1 MKYMIWVICYLVFAL
16 IFSQGFKKVNRTM
29 KNASA
34 LTILLELF
42 TGLFAIIM
50 SIFFKYTFPS
60 DIKVYITLFVV
71 TIIYAVTDRLNIEAR
86 YGLSPSNFSMLKQLS
101 TVFLVIFGLVFLK
114 EQLVFKKILG
124 AIVIVVSNVML
135 AVNKV
140 GKFEFNKYFIFCLIS
155 NFLFAVAMFINVNIS
170 SMFNIGI
177 YTLIT
182 VFIPSIII
190 KLFSRLSFKDLEE
203 EFNLYNKP
211 LFILVSFAWC
221 MMLISSVK
229 AYEYGSISVVAPLL
243 TLTALTNTIYGFIVD
258 KDKKRFYYKLVIS
271 ILILIG
277 VILIKV

>member
-34 LTILLELF
+34 LTVLLELF
-42 TGLFAIIM
+42 TGLFAIVM

-101 TVFLVIFGLVFLK
+101 TVFLVIFGLLFLR
-114 EQLVFKKILG
+114 EQLAFKKILG
-124 AIVIVVSNVML
+124 AIIIVVSNVML
-135 AVNKV
+135 AVNKD

-243 TLTALTNTIYGFIVD
+243 TLTALTNTIYEFIVD
-258 KDKKRFYYKLVIS
+258 KDKKRFYYKLVVS

>member
-34 LTILLELF
+34 LTVLLELF
-42 TGLFAIIM
+42 TGLFAIVM

-124 AIVIVVSNVML
+124 AIIIVVSNVML
-135 AVNKV
+135 AVNKD

-243 TLTALTNTIYGFIVD
+243 TLTALTNTIYEFIVD

-271 ILILIG
+271 ILILI
-277 VILIKV
+277 KE

>member
-34 LTILLELF
+34 LTVLLELF
-42 TGLFAIIM
+42 TGLFAIVM

-60 DIKVYITLFVV
+60 DIKVYITLFIV

-124 AIVIVVSNVML
+124 AIIIVVSNVML
-135 AVNKV
+135 AVNKD

-243 TLTALTNTIYGFIVD
+243 TLTALTNTIYEFIVD

-271 ILILIG
+271 ILILFG

>member
-34 LTILLELF
+34 LTVLLELF
-42 TGLFAIIM
+42 TGLFAIVM

-71 TIIYAVTDRLNIEAR
+71 TIIYSVTDRLNIEAR

-101 TVFLVIFGLVFLK
+101 TVFLVIFGLLFLK

-124 AIVIVVSNVML
+124 AIIIVVSNVML
-135 AVNKV
+135 AVNKD

-243 TLTALTNTIYGFIVD
+243 TLTALTNTIYEFIVD

>member
-16 IFSQGFKKVNRTM
+16 IFSQGLKKVNRTM

-34 LTILLELF
+34 LTVLLELF
-42 TGLFAIIM
+42 TGLFAIVM
-50 SIFFKYTFPS
+50 SIFFKYKFPS

-124 AIVIVVSNVML
+124 AIIIVVSNVML
-135 AVNKV
+135 AVNKD

-243 TLTALTNTIYGFIVD
+243 TLTALTNTIYEFIVD

>member
-60 DIKVYITLFVV
+60 DIKVYIILFVV

-124 AIVIVVSNVML
+124 AIIIVVSNVML
-135 AVNKV
+135 AVNKD

-243 TLTALTNTIYGFIVD
+243 TLTALTNTIYEFIVD

>member
-34 LTILLELF
+34 LTVLLELF
-42 TGLFAIIM
+42 TGLFAIVM

-71 TIIYAVTDRLNIEAR
+71 TIIYSVTDRLNIEVR

-124 AIVIVVSNVML
+124 AIIIVVSNVML
-135 AVNKV
+135 AVNKDV
-140 GKFEFNKYFIFCLIS
+140 KFEFNKYFIFCLIS

-243 TLTALTNTIYGFIVD
+243 TLTALTNTIYEFIVD

>member
-16 IFSQGFKKVNRTM
+16 IFSRGFKKVNRTM

-34 LTILLELF
+34 LTVLLELF
-42 TGLFAIIM
+42 TGLFAIVM

-124 AIVIVVSNVML
+124 AIIIVVSNVML
-135 AVNKV
+135 AVNKD

-243 TLTALTNTIYGFIVD
+243 TLTALTNTIYEFIVD

>member
-34 LTILLELF
+34 LTVLLELF
-42 TGLFAIIM
+42 TGLFAIVM

-101 TVFLVIFGLVFLK
+101 TVFLK

-124 AIVIVVSNVML
+124 AIIIIVSNVML
-135 AVNKV
+135 AVNKD

-243 TLTALTNTIYGFIVD
+243 TLTALTNTIYEFIVD

>member
-29 KNASA
+29 RNASA

-42 TGLFAIIM
+42 TGLFAIVM

-124 AIVIVVSNVML
+124 AIIIVVSNVML
-135 AVNKV
+135 AVNKD

-243 TLTALTNTIYGFIVD
+243 TLTALTNTIYEFIVD

>member
-1 MKYMIWVICYLVFAL
+1 MKYMIWVVCYLVFAL

-34 LTILLELF
+34 LTVLLEMF
-42 TGLFAIIM
+42 TGLFAIVM

-60 DIKVYITLFVV
+60 DVKVYVTLFVV

-124 AIVIVVSNVML
+124 AIIIVISNIML
-135 AVNKV
+135 AVNKD

-182 VFIPSIII
+182 VFVPSIII
-190 KLFSRLSFKDLEE
+190 KLFSKLSFKDLKE

-211 LFILVSFAWC
+211 LFIVVSFAWC

-243 TLTALTNTIYGFIVD
+243 TLTALTNTVYEFIVD

>member
-34 LTILLELF
+34 LTVLLELF
-42 TGLFAIIM
+42 TGLFAIVM

-101 TVFLVIFGLVFLK
+101 TVFLVIFGLFFLR
-114 EQLVFKKILG
+114 EQLAFKKILG
-124 AIVIVVSNVML
+124 AIIIVVSNVML
-135 AVNKV
+135 AVNKD

-243 TLTALTNTIYGFIVD
+243 TLTALTNTIYEFIVD

>member
-34 LTILLELF
+34 LTVLLELF
-42 TGLFAIIM
+42 TGLFAIVM

-101 TVFLVIFGLVFLK
+101 TVFLVIFGLLFLR
-114 EQLVFKKILG
+114 EQLAFKKILG
-124 AIVIVVSNVML
+124 AIIIVVSNVML
-135 AVNKV
+135 AVNKD

-243 TLTALTNTIYGFIVD
+243 TLTALTNTIYEFIVD

>member
-34 LTILLELF
+34 LTVLLELF
-42 TGLFAIIM
+42 TGLFAIVM

-124 AIVIVVSNVML
+124 AIIIVVSNVML
-135 AVNKV
+135 AVNKD

-243 TLTALTNTIYGFIVD
+243 TLTALTNTIYEFIVD

>member
-34 LTILLELF
+34 LTVLLELF
-42 TGLFAIIM
+42 TGLFAIVM

-86 YGLSPSNFSMLKQLS
+86 YGLSPSNYSMLKQLS
-101 TVFLVIFGLVFLK
+101 TVFLVIFGLVFLR
-114 EQLVFKKILG
+114 EQLAFKKIFG
-124 AIVIVVSNVML
+124 AIIIVVSNVML
-135 AVNKV
+135 AVNKD

-243 TLTALTNTIYGFIVD
+243 TLTALTNTIYEFIVD

>member
-16 IFSQGFKKVNRTM
+16 IFSQGFKKINRTM

-34 LTILLELF
+34 LTVLLELF
-42 TGLFAIIM
+42 TGLFAIVM

-101 TVFLVIFGLVFLK
+101 TVFLIIFGLVFLK
-114 EQLVFKKILG
+114 EQLAFKKILG
-124 AIVIVVSNVML
+124 AIIIVVSNVML
-135 AVNKV
+135 AVNKD

-243 TLTALTNTIYGFIVD
+243 TLTALTNTIYEFIVD

>member
-1 MKYMIWVICYLVFAL
+1 MKYMIWVICYLIFAL

-34 LTILLELF
+34 LTVLLELF
-42 TGLFAIIM
+42 TGLFAIVM
-50 SIFFKYTFPS
+50 SIFFKYTFPG

-124 AIVIVVSNVML
+124 AIIIVISNVML
-135 AVNKV
+135 AVNKD

-170 SMFNIGI
+170 SKFNIGI

-190 KLFSRLSFKDLEE
+190 KLFSKLSFKDLEE

-243 TLTALTNTIYGFIVD
+243 TLTALTNTIYEFIVD

>member
-34 LTILLELF
+34 LTVLLELF
-42 TGLFAIIM
+42 TGLFAIVM

-60 DIKVYITLFVV
+60 DIKVYITLYVV

-101 TVFLVIFGLVFLK
+101 TVFLVIFGLVFLR
-114 EQLVFKKILG
+114 EQLAFKKIFG
-124 AIVIVVSNVML
+124 AIIIVVSNVML
-135 AVNKV
+135 AVNKD

-211 LFILVSFAWC
+211 LFVLVSFAWC
-221 MMLISSVK
+221 MMLISSVT

-243 TLTALTNTIYGFIVD
+243 TLTSLTNTIYEFIVD

>member
-1 MKYMIWVICYLVFAL
+1 
-16 IFSQGFKKVNRTM
+16 M

-34 LTILLELF
+34 LTVLLELF
-42 TGLFAIIM
+42 TGLFAIVM

-114 EQLVFKKILG
+114 EQLAFKKIFG
-124 AIVIVVSNVML
+124 AIIIVVSNVML
-135 AVNKV
+135 AVNKD

-243 TLTALTNTIYGFIVD
+243 TLTALTNTIYEFIVD

>member
-16 IFSQGFKKVNRTM
+16 IFSQGFKNVNRTM

-124 AIVIVVSNVML
+124 AIIIVLSNVML
-135 AVNKV
+135 AVNKD
-140 GKFEFNKYFIFCLIS
+140 GKLEFNKYFIFCLIS

-243 TLTALTNTIYGFIVD
+243 TLTALTNTIYEFIVD
-258 KDKKRFYYKLVIS
+258 KDKMRFYYKVVIS

>member
-34 LTILLELF
+34 LTVLLELF
-42 TGLFAIIM
+42 TGLFAIVM

-71 TIIYAVTDRLNIEAR
+71 TIIYSVTDRLNIEAR

-124 AIVIVVSNVML
+124 AIIIVVSNVML
-135 AVNKV
+135 AVNKD

-243 TLTALTNTIYGFIVD
+243 TLTALTNTIYEFIVD

-277 VILIKV
+277 VILIQV

>member
-34 LTILLELF
+34 LTVLLELF
-42 TGLFAIIM
+42 TGLFAIVM

-124 AIVIVVSNVML
+124 AIIIVVSNVML
-135 AVNKV
+135 AVNKD

-155 NFLFAVAMFINVNIS
+155 NFLFAVAMLINVNIS

-243 TLTALTNTIYGFIVD
+243 TLTALTNTIYEFIVD

>member
-16 IFSQGFKKVNRTM
+16 IFSQGFKKINRTM
-29 KNASA
+29 KNVSA
-34 LTILLELF
+34 LTVLLELF
-42 TGLFAIIM
+42 TGLFAIVM

-101 TVFLVIFGLVFLK
+101 TVFLIIFGLVFLK
-114 EQLVFKKILG
+114 EQLAFKKILG
-124 AIVIVVSNVML
+124 AIIIVVSNVML
-135 AVNKV
+135 AVNKD

-243 TLTALTNTIYGFIVD
+243 TLTALTNTIYEFIVD

>member
-34 LTILLELF
+34 LTVLLELF
-42 TGLFAIIM
+42 TGLFAIVM

-124 AIVIVVSNVML
+124 AIIIVVSNVML
-135 AVNKV
+135 AVNKD

-211 LFILVSFAWC
+211 LFISVSFAWC

-243 TLTALTNTIYGFIVD
+243 TLTALTNTIYEFIVD

>member
-34 LTILLELF
+34 LTVLLELF
-42 TGLFAIIM
+42 TGLFAIVM

-124 AIVIVVSNVML
+124 AIIIVVSNVML
-135 AVNKV
+135 AVNKD

-243 TLTALTNTIYGFIVD
+243 TLTALTNTIYEFIVD
-258 KDKKRFYYKLVIS
+258 KDKKIFYYKLVIS

>member
-16 IFSQGFKKVNRTM
+16 IFAQGFKKVNRTM

-34 LTILLELF
+34 LTVLLELF

-124 AIVIVVSNVML
+124 AIIIVVSNVML
-135 AVNKV
+135 AVNKD

-243 TLTALTNTIYGFIVD
+243 TLTALTNTIYEFIVD

>member
-34 LTILLELF
+34 LTVLLELF
-42 TGLFAIIM
+42 TGLFAIVM

-71 TIIYAVTDRLNIEAR
+71 TIIYSVTDRLNIEAR

-124 AIVIVVSNVML
+124 TIIIVVSNVML
-135 AVNKV
+135 AVNKD

-243 TLTALTNTIYGFIVD
+243 TLTALTNTIYEFIVD

>member
-34 LTILLELF
+34 LTVLLELF
-42 TGLFAIIM
+42 TGLFAIVM

-101 TVFLVIFGLVFLK
+101 TVFLVIFGLVFLR
-114 EQLVFKKILG
+114 EQLAFKKILG
-124 AIVIVVSNVML
+124 AIIIVVSNVML
-135 AVNKV
+135 AVNKD

-243 TLTALTNTIYGFIVD
+243 TLTALTNTIYEFIVD

>member
-16 IFSQGFKKVNRTM
+16 IFAQGFKKVNRTM

-34 LTILLELF
+34 LTVLLELF

-124 AIVIVVSNVML
+124 AIIIVVSNVML
-135 AVNKV
+135 AVNKD

-182 VFIPSIII
+182 ALIPSIII

-243 TLTALTNTIYGFIVD
+243 TLTALTNTIYEFIVD

>member
-34 LTILLELF
+34 LTVLLELF
-42 TGLFAIIM
+42 TGLFAIVM

-60 DIKVYITLFVV
+60 DIKLYITLFVV
-71 TIIYAVTDRLNIEAR
+71 TIIYSVTDRLNIEAR

-124 AIVIVVSNVML
+124 AIIIVVSNVML
-135 AVNKV
+135 AVNKD

-243 TLTALTNTIYGFIVD
+243 TLTALTNTIYEFIVD

>member
-34 LTILLELF
+34 LTVLLELF
-42 TGLFAIIM
+42 TGLFAIVM

-101 TVFLVIFGLVFLK
+101 TVFLVIFGLLFLR
-114 EQLVFKKILG
+114 EQLAFKKILG
-124 AIVIVVSNVML
+124 AIIIVVSNVML
-135 AVNKV
+135 VVNKD

-243 TLTALTNTIYGFIVD
+243 TLTALTNTIYEFIVD

>member
-34 LTILLELF
+34 LTVLLELF
-42 TGLFAIIM
+42 TGLFAIVM

-101 TVFLVIFGLVFLK
+101 TVFLVIFGLLFLK

-124 AIVIVVSNVML
+124 AIIIVVSNVML
-135 AVNKV
+135 AVNKD

-182 VFIPSIII
+182 VLIPSIII

-243 TLTALTNTIYGFIVD
+243 TLTALTNTIYEFIVD